1 MAKLVIIADD
11 FTGALD
17 SGVQFSARGAD
28 VRVLADA
35 DFVAMPDADVLVI
48 NAESRHMTADCAYQ
62 TVHSIACR
70 ALAEG
75 AEHIY
80 KKTDSALRGNIGA
93 ELSAVMDA
101 ANETRLP
108 FIPAFPKM
116 NRMTRAGVHYISG
129 VPVAES
135 AFGAD
140 PFSPVRESEVKK
152 LIALQ
157 TAREVTSCAASSGI
171 PDQAGIHVYDAEK
184 EVDLDRIADLLMP
197 EHLRISAGCAGFGAA
212 LAHVLGFDGK
222 AGDVGVRSDRL
233 FMVCGSVHPVT
244 VSQIRTG
251 VENGAGRVSLS
262 PRQLMEGWEDGFAA
276 ELVELSEQYNCCVV
290 DTDPEHTDLTAQY
303 AETHGFPHGCLRQ
316 RIAASLGRLTRELL
330 DGGLRTTLLCSGGD
344 TLYAVVK
351 ELGIRELIPLCEIL
365 PGVILTRFY
374 HHGQSYDVITKSGG
388 FGEADIL
395 RQLINFLKERKE
407 QGYAET
413 L

>member
-1 MAKLVIIADD
+1 MAKLVVIADD

-35 DFVAMPDADVLVI
+35 DFAAMPDADVLVI
-48 NAESRHMTADCAYQ
+48 NAESRHMPADRAYQ
-62 TVHSIACR
+62 TVYSIAR
-70 ALAEG
+70 RVLAEG

-101 ANETRLP
+101 AKETRLP

-116 NRMTRAGVHYISG
+116 NRVTRAGIHYISG

-140 PFSPVRESEVKK
+140 PFSPVRESDIKT
-152 LIALQ
+152 LIGLQ
-157 TAREVTSCAASSGI
+157 TTREVTSCAAGDL
-171 PDQAGIHVYDAEK
+171 PVREGIHVYDAEK
-184 EVDLDRIADLLMP
+184 DEDLDRIAESLEPD
-197 EHLRISAGCAGFGAA
+197 HLYVSAGCAGFGAA
-212 LAHVLGFDGK
+212 LARVLGFDGK
-222 AGDVGVRSDRL
+222 AGDVSVRSDKL

-244 VSQIRTG
+244 VAQIKAG
-251 VENGAGRVSLS
+251 VQNGAGSVSLR
-262 PRQLMEGWEDGFAA
+262 PGQLLEGWEDGFAA
-276 ELVELSEQYNCCVV
+276 ELVKLSEQHNCCIV
-290 DTDPEHTDLTAQY
+290 DTDPEHTDLTAKY
-303 AETHGFPHGCLRQ
+303 AETHGFPQSCLRQ
-316 RIAASLGRLTRELL
+316 RVAASLGRLTRELL
-330 DGGLRTTLLCSGGD
+330 DGGLRSTLLCSGGD

-365 PGVILTRFY
+365 PGVILTRFHY
-374 HHGQSYDVITKSGG
+374 HRQAYDVITKSGG